1 MQILTPI
8 VIDLMNP
15 DPLPIIN
22 AKQGDTGRGIRVT
35 VTTDGQICQ
44 CASEEVNIF
53 IRKPDGKLIYN
64 GCDIQGGDVVVM
76 FTSQAL
82 AVHGQLQVEL
92 EILSGE
98 KKVSTPI
105 AVINVLPTNINA
117 EAIES
122 TNEFNR
128 YETII
133 TEMEASEA
141 ERSEAEDKRVAA
153 EAARAEAESERSE
166 AEGDRAA
173 AETERISAETERMK
187 AEALRTQAEALR
199 RQAEEAR
206 AAAEELRE
214 AAKLTMQQATEAAN
228 AAAEAAG
235 AYVLGDISGKTV
247 TFTEAVERANIES
260 EESTA
265 TIFGKIKKWFSD
277 LKDAAFASIAN
288 NLTTTSAGSVL
299 DARQGKVLSDQ
310 LTELNGNLPTVA
322 NNLTT
327 TGAGSVLDAR
337 QGKILNDKL
346 SVTKNDIRIYPCD
359 FSGDTLLN
367 FYKSNPKLLG
377 CFIIGTNVPTDAPA
391 NKEGY

>member
-1 MQILTPI
+1 MAIQNRRG
-8 VIDLMNP
+8 VY
-15 DPLPIIN
+15 
-22 AKQGDTGRGIRVT
+22 GDFRPEKMVSGEM
-35 VTTDGQICQ
+35 
-44 CASEEVNIF
+44 A
-53 IRKPDGKLIYN
+53 
-64 GCDIQGGDVVVM
+64 VV
-76 FTSQAL
+76 
-82 AVHGQLQVEL
+82 
-92 EILSGE
+92 LSGDPASASGRSVYICFE
-98 KKVSTPI
+98 PGHVKRITTYEDFENELRAATEELQEAFTDDIRNAISA
-105 AVINVLPTNINA
+105 AVTATAAANA
-117 EAIES
+117 A
-122 TNEFNR
+122 
-128 YETII
+128 
-133 TEMEASEA
+133 
-141 ERSEAEDKRVAA
+141 V
-153 EAARAEAESERSE
+153 EAANA
-166 AEGDRAA
+166 
-173 AETERISAETERMK
+173 
-187 AEALRTQAEALR
+187 
-199 RQAEEAR
+199 
-206 AAAEELRE
+206 
-214 AAKLTMQQATEAAN
+214 ATEAAN

-391 NKEGY
+391 NKEGYALFLRDAGSGRAIVLYIVFDSSWMYHRTIFNGSWLTNWSQI